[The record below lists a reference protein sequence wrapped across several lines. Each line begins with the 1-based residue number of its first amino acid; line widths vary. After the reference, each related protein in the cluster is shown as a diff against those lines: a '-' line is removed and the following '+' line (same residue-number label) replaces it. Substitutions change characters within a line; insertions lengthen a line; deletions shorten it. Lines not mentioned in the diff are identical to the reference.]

1 MAKRHFLDSFFYP
14 SSVAIV
20 GASRSPLTLNY
31 NLVSNLVKLGFRGEI
46 YPVNPNADEILG
58 RKAYASL
65 KDIESEID
73 LVVSAVPARMT
84 LGIVKQC
91 AEKKV
96 KGVVLVAGGFSEA
109 DERGRRAQDE
119 IAHLLK
125 QAGIRAIG
133 PNALSPINSSN
144 NLAVSFLPVERLTRG
159 GVSFVFQSGLYDP
172 RLNWI
177 LSDFHLGISKLI
189 DLGNKMDINEVDAL
203 EYLAQDLDTKVIAM
217 HLETLK
223 GDGKKF
229 IRLLENTS
237 KVKPIVVLKSGR
249 SIAGAKAAA
258 SHTGSIVRGSDAVFD
273 AVLKQVGVLRA
284 QTVEDFFDFAKA
296 FGFLTPPSGNRIVVS
311 SLAGG
316 EGVIATDI
324 CQQDGFSMAKPNR
337 RTFGKLKAFFPPWE
351 IPLNPFDMGVCT
363 QFHSTSE
370 VYRVFLESMVGDENV
385 DCLAVGLPPFFPSF
399 GTDEA
404 LRPFLLGKEKGK
416 PLVLWPHAMTESLHA
431 VVEKL
436 ELNSVPVYPSAAR
449 AIRALSVV
457 YKYKMIQERAA

>member
-1 MAKRHFLDSFFYP
+1 MAKWHFLDSFFYP

-58 RKAYASL
+58 TKAYARL
-65 KDIESEID
+65 KDIDSEID
-73 LVVSAVPARMT
+73 LVVSAVPAHMT
-84 LGIVKQC
+84 LDIVKQC
-91 AEKKV
+91 AEKRV

-109 DERGRRAQDE
+109 NERGRRVQDE

-133 PNALSPINSSN
+133 PNALSPINTAN
-144 NLAVSFLPVERLTRG
+144 NLVVSFLPVERLTRG

-172 RLNWI
+172 KLNWI

-223 GDGKKF
+223 GGGKKF
-229 IRLLENTS
+229 MQLLDNTS
-237 KVKPIVVLKSGR
+237 KAKPIVVLKSGR
-249 SIAGAKAAA
+249 STAGAKAAA
-258 SHTGSIVRGSDAVFD
+258 SHTGSMAKESNIVFD
-273 AVLKQVGVLRA
+273 AVLRQSRVVGA
-284 QTVEDFFDFAKA
+284 QTLDDFFDFAKA
-296 FGFLTPPSGNRIVVS
+296 FGLLTPPSGNRIVVA
-311 SLAGG
+311 SLSGG

-324 CQQDGFSMAKPNR
+324 CQQNGFSMAKPNG
-337 RTFGKLKAFFPPWE
+337 RTFGRLKPFFPPWE
-351 IPLNPFDMGVCT
+351 IPLNPFDIGVCT
-363 QFHSTSE
+363 QFHPTDE
-370 VYRVFLESMVGDENV
+370 VYSVFLESMVGDENV
-385 DCLAVGLPPFFPSF
+385 DCLIVGLPPFFPSL
-399 GTDEA
+399 GTDKA

-416 PLVLWPHAMTESLHA
+416 PVVVWPHAMTDSLHA
-431 VVEKL
+431 VVEEL
-436 ELNSVPVYPSAAR
+436 ELNGVPVYPSVTR